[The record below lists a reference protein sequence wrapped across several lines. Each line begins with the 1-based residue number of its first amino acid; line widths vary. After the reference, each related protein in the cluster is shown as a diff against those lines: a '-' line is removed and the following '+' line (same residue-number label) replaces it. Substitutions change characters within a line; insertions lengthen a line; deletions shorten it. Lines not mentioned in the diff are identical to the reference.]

1 MEARA
6 FYRAANFFH
15 SLLRSLVSVHS
26 NRGLEKAGTF
36 VIIIFA
42 RKSYPYGIPLGNVL
56 RTGAID
62 RLSRRS
68 IN

>member
-6 FYRAANFFH
+6 FYLQTFSF
-15 SLLRSLVSVHS
+15 LVSVHS
-26 NRGLEKAGTF
+26 SRGIEKAGTF

-42 RKSYPYGIPLGNVL
+42 RKSYLYGIPLGNVL

>member
-1 MEARA
+1 MEA
-6 FYRAANFFH
+6 RAANFFY
-15 SLLRSLVSVHS
+15 SFLRFLVSIRS
-26 NRGLEKAGTF
+26 SRDSEKAGTF

-56 RTGAID
+56 RAGAID